1 MYDLKSI
8 GSPRARELHQQIIA
22 GTIYN
27 MWPEIVMA
35 RKWKLI
41 GEATV
46 TDDPNDNYPD
56 IVIKDSHKHLMFS
69 LEISRNWGISY
80 DRRKC
85 LMLQQRFPDA
95 EFFVYN
101 YETDTL
107 YRLGKDGLWYS
118 SRDYELCSRFFE
130 RPLLDY
136 IYLPEDD

>member
-8 GSPRARELHQQIIA
+8 GSPRARDLHQEIIA

-27 MWPEIVMA
+27 MWPEIVVA

-46 TDDPNDNYPD
+46 TDNPNDNYPD
-56 IVIKDSHKHLMFS
+56 IIIKNPHKRLVFS
-69 LEISRNWGISY
+69 LEITRTWGLSY

-85 LMLQQRFPDA
+85 IMLQQRFPEA

-101 YETDTL
+101 YETDVL
-107 YRLGKDGLWYS
+107 FRLGEDGQWYN
-118 SRDYELCSRFFE
+118 SREYELNSRFFE

-136 IYLPEDD
+136 IYLPEEY